1 MVEPYGPPM
10 AKSNRNAVLLTVIVT
25 AAIVAMVALIAY
37 VQSIPHSSA
46 DLTMTN
52 WEHTSTSSAG
62 GVIFLVDVMNRGGSV
77 GTATIHCA
85 VTYENGETFS
95 DNQYIAL
102 APGASDR
109 FIVTVV
115 ISLSHT
121 LDSSG
126 VFDCRLITPIE

>member
-1 MVEPYGPPM
+1 V
-10 AKSNRNAVLLTVIVT
+10 AKSNKNAILLTVIVT
-25 AAIVAMVALIAY
+25 VAIVVMVALIAF
-37 VQSIPHSSA
+37 VQSIPRSA

-52 WEHTSTSSAG
+52 WEHTSSSSAG
-62 GVIFLVDVMNRGGSV
+62 GVIFLVDVLNRGGSV
-77 GTATIHCA
+77 GTATIFCA

-95 DNQYIAL
+95 ENQRISL
-102 APGASDR
+102 APGASER

-126 VFDCRLITPIE
+126 VFDCRLITPIW